1 MKNVYYRSGEIDL
14 IQKYVEYINFKREQF
29 NKIALTSEEI
39 VGVIC
44 NLSNK
49 DIYCNNCEVILL
61 ACNKTI
67 LNNAIRALKQF
78 NKILSKLDMTIDRE
92 PKDPFLEYVVRP
104 DDLSQIQGFVK
115 FDFI

>member
-1 MKNVYYRSGEIDL
+1 MKNVYYRSDEIDL
-14 IQKYVEYINFKREQF
+14 IQKYVDYVNFQRETF

-39 VGVIC
+39 VSVIC
-44 NLSNK
+44 GLNNK
-49 DIYCNNCEVILL
+49 DVFCNNCEIILL
-61 ACNKTI
+61 ACSKTI
-67 LNNAIRALKQF
+67 LNNAVKALKQF

-115 FDFI
+115 FDYL

>member
-1 MKNVYYRSGEIDL
+1 MKNVYYRSDEIDL
-14 IQKYVEYINFKREQF
+14 IEKYVEYVNFKREQF

-49 DIYCNNCEVILL
+49 DVYCNNCEVILL

-78 NKILSKLDMTIDRE
+78 NKILSKLDMAIDRE

-115 FDFI
+115 FDYI